1 MYFTNLAKR
10 VISLEMQLEHSMSEA
25 VDQHHDTPLVFVL
38 QTSLLLELEAICS
51 GFVLP
56 WRAHWRHRLTYAG
69 DCVWWLPHDVVRD
82 SDRTQLAG
90 GN

>member
-1 MYFTNLAKR
+1 VYMYFTNLAKR

-25 VDQHHDTPLVFVL
+25 VDQYHDTPLVFVL

-56 WRAHWRHRLTYAG
+56 
-69 DCVWWLPHDVVRD
+69 
-82 SDRTQLAG
+82 
-90 GN
+90 